1 MGQSERTNR
10 RRPPS
15 HSIALKRSAS
25 WSCILEALP
34 GSRVKPE
41 SMSAPS
47 PEQTPWHASIVT
59 RITLVFATLLVGII
73 ALMGWI
79 GWRASRA
86 ELITQAHHAMDHS
99 LAVSIN
105 RLQNI
110 DRSLGENLDLLAT
123 EPAVLEWCAA
133 KERGDAVAELRA
145 REAIAAFFEPV
156 IRSRNRFAQVRLIGA
171 DPEGREVVR
180 FDRSGRDVYRVPD
193 ELLQPKGDRSYY
205 RATMAA
211 PPGARLSFPIDL
223 NREYERLERPFV
235 PTMRVSVPLFTPRGA
250 RAGMVV
256 INADMRQVFNDLLA
270 TADSGR
276 TLVLARGDGEVLVH
290 PDSALTFRFEVGGSK
305 KLDDVLP
312 RPTADVADEEV
323 LVGYQD
329 FTLGPSND
337 RYVLALTQPMSGLL
351 GAFKQKRNMFIG
363 VFAAI
368 AFGAI
373 LLIILFALGVRS
385 RLNRL
390 TDLMERY
397 AVGSPEALPV
407 DRRDEFG
414 RMTRGLRTMQER
426 IDARVKE
433 LESARSAAEASDR
446 QRQDLLA
453 NMSHEVRTPLN
464 AIIGMGGEVDTSILT
479 ARDRERMA
487 IVKRSAERLKG
498 LVDDLLMHARIGEG
512 KLVLHPAPVDMRTL
526 IGDVVCAHLPV
537 VQAKGISVVT
547 ALESLPPALLTD
559 ALRAHQ
565 VIDNLVGNAVRFTQH
580 GTVTITAEMVDAKT
594 MRFAVADTGP
604 GIPQSERTRIFER
617 FERATASD
625 QEHGAGLGL
634 AITKRV
640 VDLLGGTITLKSEM
654 GKGSEF
660 TVLLPAVPVAIPAPV
675 PLPEL
680 DTRGLRIL
688 YVEDVAT
695 NRMLLQEWG
704 SRWGWI
710 LSVAETGEEALAC
723 CARERYDLLLID
735 LGLGQGLGGIELVR
749 QLRRAGPHRHI
760 PMVALT
766 AHASDNEDADVLRSG
781 MNDRVTKPADREEL
795 QRTVAFWCDRS
806 GGFEEPDLGPL
817 DAQYDNDPEKL
828 DRVYQQYCKEFTEHR
843 LALRAAL
850 RDGDQERLRNARHI
864 LRPHWQLLGLTR
876 SVAILDGLDAHNPT
890 QDPEGLEMA
899 FRSCDRAFL
908 RASASAQVRITE
920 VARNS

>member
-1 MGQSERTNR
+1 MD
-10 RRPPS
+10 
-15 HSIALKRSAS
+15 
-25 WSCILEALP
+25 
-34 GSRVKPE
+34 PE
-41 SMSAPS
+41 SMSAPR

-59 RITLVFATLLVGII
+59 RITLVFATLLLGII

-79 GWRASRA
+79 AWRASRT

-110 DRSLGENLDLLAT
+110 DRSLAENLDLLAT
-123 EPAVLEWCAA
+123 EPAVLQWCAA
-133 KERGDAVAELRA
+133 QDRGDVVAGSRA
-145 REAIAAFFEPV
+145 KEAIAAFFEPV
-156 IRSRNRFAQVRLIGA
+156 IRSRTRFAQVRLIGA

-193 ELLQPKGDRSYY
+193 ELLQAKGDRDYY

-211 PPGARLSFPIDL
+211 PQGTRLSFPIDL
-223 NREYERLERPFV
+223 NREYARLERPFV
-235 PTMRVSVPLFTPRGA
+235 PTLRVSAPLFTPLGA
-250 RAGMVV
+250 RAGIVV
-256 INADMRQVFNDLLA
+256 INADMRQVFTDLLA

-290 PDSALTFRFEVGGSK
+290 PDSALTFRFEMGGSK
-305 KLDDVLP
+305 KLNEVLP
-312 RPTADVADEEV
+312 RTTDEAADEEV

-337 RYVLALTQPMSGLL
+337 RYVLALTQPMTGLL
-351 GAFKQKRNMFIG
+351 GAFQQKRNMFIG

-373 LLIILFALGVRS
+373 ILIVLFALGVRS
-385 RLNRL
+385 RLNRI
-390 TDLMERY
+390 TGLMERY
-397 AVGSPEALPV
+397 AVGSPEELPV

-464 AIIGMGGEVDTSILT
+464 AIIGMGGEVDTSMLSV
-479 ARDRERMA
+479 RDRERMA

-512 KLVLHPAPVDMRTL
+512 KLVVHRTPVDMRTL

-537 VQAKGISVVT
+537 VQAKGIRVVT
-547 ALESLPPALLTD
+547 TLDGLPPALLTD

-580 GTVTITAEMVDAKT
+580 GTVTIAAEMVDART

-604 GIPQSERTRIFER
+604 GIPQSERARIFER
-617 FERATASD
+617 FERATASE
-625 QEHGAGLGL
+625 QEDGAGLGL

-640 VDLLGGTITLKSEM
+640 VDLLGGTITLKSEV
-654 GKGSEF
+654 GTGSEF
-660 TVLLPAVPVAIPAPV
+660 IVLLPADPVAIPAPV
-675 PLPEL
+675 ARPGI

-695 NRMLLQEWG
+695 NRMLLQEWA
-704 SRWGWI
+704 SRWGWN
-710 LSVAETGEEALAC
+710 LSVVETGEEALAS
-723 CARERYDLLLID
+723 CARDQYDLLLID
-735 LGLGQGLGGIELVR
+735 LGLGQGLGGIELAR
-749 QLRRAGPHRHI
+749 QLRRSGPHRHV

-766 AHASDNEDADVLRSG
+766 AHASDTEDADVLRSG

-795 QRTVAFWCDRS
+795 QLTVAFWCYRS
-806 GGFEEPDLGPL
+806 GGGEEPDLRPL
-817 DAQYDNDPEKL
+817 SVQYDDDMEKL
-828 DRVYQQYCKEFTEHR
+828 DGVYRQYRKEFTERR

-850 RDGDQERLRNARHI
+850 RDGDRESLRNVRHA
-864 LRPHWQLLGLTR
+864 LRPHWQLLGLVR
-876 SVAILDGLDAHNPT
+876 SVALLDGLDASRGT
-890 QDPEGLEMA
+890 DDAAELEMV
-899 FRSCDRAFL
+899 FRNCDRAFM
-908 RASASAQVRITE
+908 RASTSARVDE
-920 VARNS
+920 EARSS